1 MKVIRGMIKL
11 YIVDYHDII
20 PHKEQA
26 MELVTG
32 ERLYKALKY
41 VKEEDSLRS
50 LTGSLL
56 MRKHTGGLENIKYD
70 FYGKPYKDNVF
81 FSLSHSNDYVVLAVG
96 DTNLGVDIEK
106 NRARNPKLQDYVLSD
121 EEKKEIKED
130 IDFYKMWTSKESL
143 VKFTGFGIDRD
154 LKKLTALPLN
164 GDKEFAGRKCHA
176 FNMVYKDDY
185 VISVTSEHDDEIE
198 IVEEKVEDLIN
209 Y

>member
-1 MKVIRGMIKL
+1 MIKL
-11 YIVDYHDII
+11 YIVDYHDVI
-20 PHKEQA
+20 PHKEKA
-26 MELVTG
+26 MELITG
-32 ERLYKALKY
+32 ERLYKALIY
-41 VKEEDSLRS
+41 VKEDDSLRS

-56 MRKHTGGLENIKYD
+56 MRKYTGGLENIKYD
-70 FYGKPYKDNVF
+70 FYGKPYKDNVY

-96 DTNLGVDIEK
+96 TNNIGVDIEK

-121 EEKKEIKED
+121 EEKKEVKED

-164 GDKEFAGRKCHA
+164 GDKVFAGRHCHS
-176 FNMVYKDDY
+176 FNFVYKNDY
-185 VISVTSEHDDEIE
+185 VISVTTERDDKIE
-198 IVEEKVEDLIN
+198 IIEENVLNLIN